1 MKKKI
6 YLVLTLCMT
15 MVLSMGCAGVETE
28 TAQQVEQQVEQQPEQ
43 QVEQQAVENFDS
55 VCGAVAENIYT
66 NDYFQ
71 LQYDPGDDYIFADDE
86 TISQMAQ
93 IAIESEAENSIY
105 TEQLLKNNL
114 AIVAM
119 AVNEDETKNLVILV
133 IKSSIGG
140 KNIPT
145 PDVILSPEEAEDA
158 LRRNGLED
166 LSSIKEE
173 CEFLGE
179 QSISLKTHGVQNGYD
194 LYQQQRVYVK
204 EEYYIQIC
212 ATSYFSDETD
222 EMFLDVSKLE
232 TVENEEK

>member
-6 YLVLTLCMT
+6 CLFLTLCMT

-28 TAQQVEQQVEQQPEQ
+28 TAQQT
-43 QVEQQAVENFDS
+43 EQQADQQTVENFDS
-55 VCGAVAENIYT
+55 VCGDVAENIYT

-145 PDVILSPEEAEDA
+145 PAAISVLLEEETIKGLATKIASIEVANTVVATDLANYTSRMGSMMTLCFGGITSA
-158 LRRNGLED
+158 LAGN
-166 LSSIKEE
+166 
-173 CEFLGE
+173 
-179 QSISLKTHGVQNGYD
+179 ISGGD
-194 LYQQQRVYVK
+194 M
-204 EEYYIQIC
+204 
-212 ATSYFSDETD
+212 D
-222 EMFLDVSKLE
+222 
-232 TVENEEK
+232 EEKN